1 MPTSFP
7 LNFLNK
13 KKRKNN
19 GLAFNSNIFV
29 YINIF
34 HSKKISV
41 SKYHNFLI
49 KKPFSFDLQLKI
61 EQIHGQETLQLEIE
75 RREHREP
82 LP

>member
-1 MPTSFP
+1 MDLLSIQIY
-7 LNFLNK
+7 LC
-13 KKRKNN
+13 
-19 GLAFNSNIFV
+19 I
-29 YINIF
+29 YIF

-75 RREHREP
+75 RREHREL